1 MTPAKVDLKVIAD
14 RQEAVAEYLSQLRD
28 LPQDRDEFLDDPRNF
43 NSAESLIR
51 RSLEA
56 LLDMA
61 RHLLAKGHG
70 RGALE
75 YRQIARL
82 SHDLGLISDEHL
94 AGRFE
99 MMAGFRN
106 RMTHFYR
113 EITPEEIFGLVSSHL
128 TEIEEVA
135 TALDEAAARLASGD

>member
-1 MTPAKVDLKVIAD
+1 VTPSGVDLKVVAD
-14 RQEAVAEYLSQLRD
+14 RQEAVAAYLEQLRD
-28 LPQDRDEFLDDPRNF
+28 LPISRDEFLADHRNV

-56 LLDMA
+56 LLDIA

-70 RGALE
+70 RATLE
-75 YRQIARL
+75 YREIAKL
-82 SHDLGLISDEHL
+82 SHELGLLPDAEL

-99 MMAGFRN
+99 RMAGFRN

-113 EITPEEIFGLVSSHL
+113 EVTPQELFDPVSLHL
-128 TEIEEVA
+128 DDIEAVA
-135 TALDEAAARLASGD
+135 RGLDEAAARLAAT